1 MDLAFVKIEV
11 MGSQFVVFLLAI
23 LVHQVTVMVNMLV
36 DLLQGGVL
44 TVVLVEMILKGHDR
58 VFIHEHNILCLG

>member
-11 MGSQFVVFLLAI
+11 MGSQFVVFVLAI